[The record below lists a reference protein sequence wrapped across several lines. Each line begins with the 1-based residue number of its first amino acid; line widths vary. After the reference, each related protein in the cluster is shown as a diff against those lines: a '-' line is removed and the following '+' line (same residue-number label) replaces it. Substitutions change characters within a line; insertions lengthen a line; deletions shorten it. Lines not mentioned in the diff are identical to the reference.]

1 MTTAPSPTKGQS
13 PADRALGRTS
23 ELDLEDRRVLC
34 LLDGM
39 ALAYRGHF
47 ALINNPVTT
56 SSGMNTSAPLVFT
69 NTLLEFI
76 EKFEPSHIAA
86 VFDAPG
92 RTHRHEEY
100 AEYKA
105 TRDRM
110 PEDLST
116 ALPYVFSLLEAF
128 RIPVL
133 RVEGWEADDV
143 IGTLALSAEGAGMTT
158 YMVTPD
164 KDFAQ
169 LVSPKT
175 LLYRPGRAGKPAELL
190 GEVYQHPVR
199 VVDVDG
205 ALVVVPVREE
215 ASCDALLS

>member
-1 MTTAPSPTKGQS
+1 M
-13 PADRALGRTS
+13 
-23 ELDLEDRRVLC
+23 
-34 LLDGM
+34 
-39 ALAYRGHF
+39 
-47 ALINNPVTT
+47 
-56 SSGMNTSAPLVFT
+56 FT

-92 RTHRHEEY
+92 PTHRHKEY

-143 IGTLALSAEGAGMTT
+143 IGTLALSAESAGMTT

-169 LVSPKT
+169 LVSSKT
-175 LLYRPGRAGKPAELL
+175 LLYRPGRAGKPQEILGVKHAKFAFPELVCHDDPSKRRAHTIEKPPPAQVSY
-190 GEVYQHPVR
+190 GIGDPFIV
-199 VVDVDG
+199 
-205 ALVVVPVREE
+205 LVHGYGKPIEE
-215 ASCDALLS
+215 QRAVL